1 MNISSTA
8 QTPWQQK
15 SFDQMLEKLLS
26 HSVTEM
32 KAKEAMTQPNVI
44 FLDARE
50 KQEFEVSHIPN
61 AQWIGY
67 DTFQPQKV
75 ASLPKNKSIVV
86 YCSVGYRSE
95 KIVEKLLK
103 MGFPKVA
110 NLYGGIFNWKHAGG
124 TVVNSKGQT
133 TEKIHT
139 YNEEWSKWLFKGVK
153 VY

>member
-1 MNISSTA
+1 MNIPSAA
-8 QTPWQQK
+8 QTIGQQK

-26 HSVTEM
+26 HSVNEV
-32 KAKEAMTQPNVI
+32 KANEVMVKSNVI

-67 DTFQPQKV
+67 DTFEPQKV

-95 KIVEKLLK
+95 KIAEKLLK

-124 TVVNSKGQT
+124 VVVDKKGQA

-139 YNEEWSKWLFKGVK
+139 YNKEWGKWLFKGVK